1 MIERLVVRF
10 GRTTVL
16 ENLDLAVAEGE
27 LVALLGAS
35 GCGKTTLLR
44 AVAGFAPVQR
54 GRIAVGG
61 VEIQHLPPERR
72 EAALVFQSYA
82 LWPHMTAARNIG
94 YGLEVRRRPRA
105 EIRARVDEMLRML
118 GLEGLGERNV
128 TQLSGGQR
136 QRVALGRALAIE
148 PRRRLLDEPRSN
160 LGARIRHELRHE
172 IRAIQR
178 RLGITALHVTHDR
191 EEAMV
196 MADRIAVM
204 DQGRIVQLD
213 TPEGLWHRPASPF
226 VAAFMG
232 ADNRLEL
239 EVVRTEQGLRV
250 RCHEPPAE
258 AVLPVGEQG
267 PHLAGR
273 PTSRMTA
280 QFRSSAA
287 RLVAP
292 DARLAGTLVLS
303 GRIEQAAYLGDLWR
317 HTVRIGPVAL
327 LVDHPAQLRPGEA
340 AGVAVPAAALHLFPE
355 TGAPAAAETTDP
367 EAGAPPATDL
377 TEEEDRTMRTP
388 TLDRRAALGAVA
400 LGALVLAAPAG
411 AQTVLNVVTAGD
423 QNMVDYVNDFL
434 GPRFEKLVPGVRV
447 RAAGTGPGDA
457 GSQKIY
463 EKLAA
468 QAQAGVAAWDVDVAV
483 VHQRMAG
490 QMVKENLLARYR
502 EEVATGKLVTR
513 ETAENA
519 LGQPVG
525 GYVLPMFHSQ
535 IALAYNPALVPNPPR
550 TYAELAEWVKKNPKQ
565 FGYNG
570 IKGGMSGVGFVMG
583 WVTAHSGLADKLE
596 KGPYDPALKAEI
608 EKALAGLKEFN
619 RSVTL
624 TPGNAGTLDALNRGE
639 IAMGPVWVDMF
650 YTWQADGR
658 LNPSLK
664 LALLGPGLPGQPMY
678 YVLPAKA
685 ANAELAK
692 KFIEF
697 ATSPEIQAEGIVK
710 RFNWYPGID
719 AEHVRAKLD
728 EASWN
733 KLFTDIKPE
742 DLATKGRPFPLTQ
755 YFSDILEAYERTVAN

>member
-1 MIERLVVRF
+1 MSTYLSIERLRVGF
-10 GRTTVL
+10 GATTVL
-16 ENLDLAVAEGE
+16 DGLDLAVAEGE

-44 AVAGFAPVQR
+44 AVCGFAPVR
-54 GRIAVGG
+54 SGRIVVDGRP
-61 VEIQHLPPERR
+61 IQDLPPERR
-72 EAALVFQSYA
+72 DTALVFQSYA
-82 LWPHMTAARNIG
+82 LWPHMTAAQNIG
-94 YGLEVRRRPRA
+94 YGLKVRGWRKERIA
-105 EIRARVDEMLRML
+105 ARVGEMLALL

-136 QRVALGRALAIE
+136 QRVALGRALAVE
-148 PRRRLLDEPRSN
+148 PRLLLLDEPLSN
-160 LGARIRHELRHE
+160 LDARIRHELRHE
-172 IRAIQR
+172 IRSLQR

-204 DQGRIVQLD
+204 DRGRIVQLD

-232 ADNRLEL
+232 ADNRVEL
-239 EVVRTEQGLRV
+239 AVEPSPEGLRV
-250 RCHEPPAE
+250 RVRDGTVASLPLGEGGPHRSGPPA
-258 AVLPVGEQG
+258 A
-267 PHLAGR
+267 
-273 PTSRMTA
+273 RMVA
-280 QFRSSAA
+280 HFRSAAA
-287 RLVAP
+287 RLLDPGTSAP
-292 DARLAGTLVLS
+292 GMLVLR
-303 GRIEQAAYLGDLWR
+303 GTVEQAAYLGDLWR
-317 HTVRIGPVAL
+317 HTVRLEGRGL
-327 LVDHPAQLRPGEA
+327 LVDHPVRVAPGTA
-340 AGVAVPAAALHLFPE
+340 VAVGVPAAALHLFPVGDAGSPAPTPEVE
-355 TGAPAAAETTDP
+355 TPRMERRSLIA
-367 EAGAPPATDL
+367 AGAAILIGASLPA
-377 TEEEDRTMRTP
+377 
-388 TLDRRAALGAVA
+388 RAE
-400 LGALVLAAPAG
+400 
-411 AQTVLNVVTAGD
+411 TVLNVITAGD

-502 EEVATGKLVTR
+502 EEVATGKLVSR

-583 WVTAHSGLADKLE
+583 WVAANSALAEKLE
-596 KGPYDPALKAEI
+596 KGPYDPAMKAEI

-685 ANAELAK
+685 ANTELAK

-719 AEHVRAKLD
+719 AQHVRAVLD

-733 KLFTDIKPE
+733 KLFTDIEPE
-742 DLATKGRPFPLTQ
+742 ELAAKGRPFPLTQ